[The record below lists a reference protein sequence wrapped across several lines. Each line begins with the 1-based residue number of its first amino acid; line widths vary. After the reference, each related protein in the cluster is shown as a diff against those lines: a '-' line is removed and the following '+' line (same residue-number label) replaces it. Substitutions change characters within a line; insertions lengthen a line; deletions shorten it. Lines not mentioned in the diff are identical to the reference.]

1 MAGQL
6 KEKYK
11 TDVVKALVASGHY
24 KNVMQVPKLTKIVIN
39 MAVHADAERDVIKNV
54 AEDLTKISGQRAQI
68 RKARKSISNFKLRE
82 NMPIGARVTLRG
94 PRMYDFL
101 ERLIAAALPRIRDFR
116 GIPLRGFD
124 GRGNYSLGLK
134 EQTLF
139 PEIRPDQVKKTQ
151 GMDVTFVSTAKTDA
165 EMKELLKLLGMP
177 FAAA

>member
-6 KEKYK
+6 RAKYK
-11 TDVVKALVASGHY
+11 AEVVKALMTSGHY
-24 KNVMQVPKLTKIVIN
+24 KNIMQVPKLEKIVIN
-39 MAVHADAERDVIKNV
+39 MAVHADAERDTIKNV
-54 AEDLTKISGQRAQI
+54 ADDLMKITGQRAQI

-94 PRMYDFL
+94 IRMYDFL

-116 GIPLRGFD
+116 GVPVRGFD

-134 EQTLF
+134 EQSLF
-139 PEIRPDQVKKTQ
+139 PEIRPDQLKKTQ
-151 GMDVTFVSTAKTDA
+151 GMDITFVTSAPTDPEA
-165 EMKELLKLLGMP
+165 KELLKLLGMP

>member
-6 KEKYK
+6 RAKYK
-11 TDVVKALVASGHY
+11 AEVIKALMASGRY
-24 KNVMQVPKLTKIVIN
+24 QNVMQVPKLEKIVIN
-39 MAVHADAERDVIKNV
+39 MAVHADAERDTIKNV
-54 AEDLTKISGQRAQI
+54 AEDLTKITGQRAQI

-94 PRMYDFL
+94 DRMYDFL

-116 GIPLRGFD
+116 GVPVKGFD

-151 GMDVTFVSTAKTDA
+151 GMDITFVTSAPVDA
-165 EMKELLKLLGMP
+165 EAKELLKLLGMP

>member
-6 KEKYK
+6 KQRYK
-11 TDVVKALVASGHY
+11 AEVIKALMTSGHY
-24 KNVMQVPKLTKIVIN
+24 KNIMQVPKLTKIVVN
-39 MAVHADAERDVIKNV
+39 MAVHADAERDTIKNV
-54 AEDLTKISGQRAQI
+54 AEDLTRITGQRAQI
-68 RKARKSISNFKLRE
+68 RKSRKSISNFKLRE
-82 NMPIGARVTLRG
+82 GLPIGARVTMRG
-94 PRMYDFL
+94 ERMYDFM

-116 GIPLRGFD
+116 GVPLKGFD
-124 GRGNYSLGLK
+124 GRGNYSMGLK

-177 FAAA
+177 FAAT

>member
-6 KEKYK
+6 KQKYK
-11 TDVVKALVASGHY
+11 AEVVKALMAAGHY
-24 KNVMQVPKLTKIVIN
+24 KNIMQVPKLTKIVIN
-39 MAVHADAERDVIKNV
+39 MAVHADAERDTIKNV
-54 AEDLTKISGQRAQI
+54 AEDLTKITGQRAQI

-82 NMPIGARVTLRG
+82 GLPIGARVTLRG
-94 PRMYDFL
+94 ERMYDFM

-116 GIPLRGFD
+116 GVPVKGFD
-124 GRGNYSLGLK
+124 GRGNYSMGLK

-151 GMDVTFVSTAKTDA
+151 GMDITFVSTAKTDA
-165 EMKELLKLLGMP
+165 EMKELLKQLGMP

>member
-1 MAGQL
+1 MVGQL
-6 KEKYK
+6 KQKYK
-11 TDVVKALVASGHY
+11 TEVVKALIASGRY
-24 KNVMQVPKLTKIVIN
+24 KNVMQVPKLTKISIN
-39 MAVHADAERDVIKNV
+39 MAVHADAERDTIKNV
-54 AEDLTKISGQRAQI
+54 AEELTKIAGQRAQI

-82 NMPIGARVTLRG
+82 DMPIGARVTLRG
-94 PRMYDFL
+94 DRMYDFL

-134 EQTLF
+134 EQTVF
-139 PEIRPDQVKKTQ
+139 PEIRPDQVKRTQ
-151 GMDVTFVSTAKTDA
+151 GMDVTLVSTAKTDA

>member
-6 KEKYK
+6 KAKYK
-11 TDVVKALVASGHY
+11 TDVVKALIASGRY
-24 KNVMQVPKLTKIVIN
+24 KNVMQVPKLTKIVVN

-54 AEDLTKISGQRAQI
+54 AEDLTKITGQRAQI

-94 PRMYDFL
+94 DRMYDFL

-151 GMDVTFVSTAKTDA
+151 GMDVTLVSTAKTDA